1 MIADQG
7 RAWQDEAMS
16 TVITVQGHFTAYYP
30 AERATVRLAVAFD
43 GGKRETVLASAT
55 AAVQTVTESVKR
67 LHDPDAGP
75 VTWWSSDR
83 VRVWA
88 ERPWNNEGK
97 QLAPVHHAAIAL
109 KVKFKDFDA
118 LADWLAEAATVP
130 GVQVSGIDWALTEA
144 KRTSVTTE
152 VRSRAVKD
160 AADKA
165 RVFAQAI
172 GLGQVTATA
181 IADPGMLG
189 VSGDGAAPAPSMM
202 RAAAF
207 AAPPSGG
214 ASFDFTPE
222 DIEVTASVDARFEA
236 S

>member
-1 MIADQG
+1 
-7 RAWQDEAMS
+7 MS

-30 AERATVRLAVAFD
+30 AERATVRLAVTFD
-43 GGKRETVLASAT
+43 GAKRETVLASAT

-88 ERPWNNEGK
+88 ERPWNSEGK

-130 GVQVSGIDWALTEA
+130 GVQVSGIDWTLTEA

>member
-1 MIADQG
+1 MIAQRED
-7 RAWQDEAMS
+7 AWQDEAMS
-16 TVITVQGHFTAYYP
+16 TVITVQGHFTAWYP
-30 AERATVRLAVAFD
+30 AERATVRLAVGFD
-43 GGKRETVLASAT
+43 GAKRESVLASAT
-55 AAVQTVTESVKR
+55 AAVQTVTDSVKR

-97 QLAPVHHAAIAL
+97 QLAPVHHAAISIT
-109 KVKFKDFDA
+109 VKFKDFDA

-130 GVQVSGIDWALTEA
+130 GVQVGGIDWALTEA

-172 GLGQVTATA
+172 GLAQVTATA

-189 VSGDGAAPAPSMM
+189 VSGDPGSPSPTMM

-207 AAPPSGG
+207 AAPPAGG

-222 DIEVTASVDARFEA
+222 DIEVSASVDARFEA

>member
-1 MIADQG
+1 MG
-7 RAWQDEAMS
+7 
-16 TVITVQGHFTAYYP
+16 TVITVQGHFTAWYP
-30 AERATVRLAVAFD
+30 AERATVRLAIAFD
-43 GGKRETVLASAT
+43 GPKREAVLASAT
-55 AAVQTVTESVKR
+55 AAVQVVTDSVKAM
-67 LHDPDAGP
+67 HDPEAGP

-83 VRVWA
+83 IRVWA
-88 ERPWNNEGK
+88 QRPWNADGK
-97 QLAPVHHAAIAL
+97 QLAPVHNAAISL
-109 KVKFKDFDA
+109 TVKFKDFDA
-118 LADWLAEAATVP
+118 LADWLTDAATVA
-130 GVQVSGIDWALTEA
+130 GVQVSGIDWSLTEG

-189 VSGDGAAPAPSMM
+189 VSGDGAAPAPTMM

-207 AAPPSGG
+207 AAPPAGG
-214 ASFDFTPE
+214 ATLDFTPE
-222 DIEVTASVDARFEA
+222 DIEVSASVDARFEA

>member
-1 MIADQG
+1 MPTI
-7 RAWQDEAMS
+7 
-16 TVITVQGHFTAYYP
+16 ITVQGSFTAWYP
-30 AERATVRLAVAFD
+30 AERATARLTVSFD
-43 GGKRETVLASAT
+43 GAEREAVLASAT
-55 AAVQTVTESVKR
+55 RSVQTVTDSITA

-75 VTWWSSDR
+75 VTWFSSDR
-83 VRVWA
+83 IRVWA

-97 QLAPVHHAAIAL
+97 QLAPVHHAAIGVTA
-109 KVKFKDFDA
+109 KFRDFDA
-118 LADWLAEAATVP
+118 LADWLSEVANVP
-130 GVQVSGIDWALTEA
+130 GVQVEGVEWALTDSQ
-144 KRTSVTTE
+144 RTSVTSE

-172 GLGQVTATA
+172 GLAQVTAVA

-189 VSGDGAAPAPSMM
+189 VQGIGPSPAPMMM

-207 AAPPSGG
+207 KGGGDAAPL
-214 ASFDFTPE
+214 AFTPE
-222 DIEVTASVDARFEA
+222 DIEVSASVDARFEA

>member
-1 MIADQG
+1 
-7 RAWQDEAMS
+7 MS
-16 TVITVQGHFTAYYP
+16 TLITVQGSFSAWYP
-30 AERATVRLAVAFD
+30 AERATVRISIGFD
-43 GGKRETVLASAT
+43 GATRDTVLGSAT
-55 AAVQTVTESVKR
+55 ATAKTVVDSVTAI
-67 LHDPDAGP
+67 HDPDSGP

-88 ERPWNNEGK
+88 DRPWNNEGK
-97 QLAPVHHAAIAL
+97 QLPLVHHATIGVT
-109 KVKFKDFDA
+109 VKFKDFDA
-118 LADWLAEAATVP
+118 LADWLIETAAVS
-130 GVQVSGIDWALTEA
+130 GVQVNGIEWALTES

-172 GLGQVTATA
+172 GLGQLTAVA

-189 VSGDGAAPAPSMM
+189 VSGVAPLPAPPLL

-207 AAPPSGG
+207 KTADNG
-214 ASFDFTPE
+214 ANALDFTPE
-222 DIEVTASVDARFEA
+222 DIEVSAAVDARFEA